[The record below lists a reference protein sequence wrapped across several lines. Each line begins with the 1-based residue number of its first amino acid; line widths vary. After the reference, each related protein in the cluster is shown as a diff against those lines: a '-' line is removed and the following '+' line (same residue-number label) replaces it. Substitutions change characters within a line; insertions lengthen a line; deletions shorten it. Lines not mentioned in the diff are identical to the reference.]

1 MFVPWLVAFVP
12 GDLRADTWSHLY
24 PRLLVSISGEYVV
37 FDLETNADR
46 PETAEHEIIQ
56 VGAVAASAAG
66 EVDSFESLV
75 RPQRRL
81 PQRITELT
89 GLEYGELAG
98 APPPEHVLAE
108 FFDWVGNRPM
118 IAHNGFGY
126 DFPVLEAAAAAADLD
141 VPAGSRLD
149 TLELAHVV
157 FPRAGSPIPGVDG
170 ISPPVGRSL
179 DELAHLYGVAAR
191 DRHDALNDS
200 RMTRSIMVGLLEDLD
215 RTTPARR
222 LQRWV
227 LGVAGHP
234 WSRFLAPETDPPS
247 LADVVPPAA
256 GGARSQP
263 TGRFDIGTVVRWF
276 QSGGRLMTGAR
287 TPRSQQ
293 AEMAGLVARALS
305 SSGSRWMIEAPTG
318 TGKTLAYLVPAIEM
332 ARASGR
338 TSVITPHSRVLQD
351 QILATLEELKEEIGP
366 FSTVVLKGRQN
377 YISLNALDAEL
388 AGLEGESQ
396 RNPALN
402 PVALSLAI
410 ISGWVSETPTGDWA
424 DLRTAA
430 VAARLRPL
438 RFFRWKLRVDTRPGL
453 ILTPLDALDFHRRA
467 LQALKTAHV
476 AVLNHALLAT
486 GPELEENRFNLVID
500 EAHGLEDS
508 ATAAATL
515 EVSREQ
521 LEQLC
526 DALWDSRVRRG
537 LAVRLA
543 TATGAGIGDPR
554 IDRIRTATAAAR
566 ASIERFSTPLTDYL
580 RDRTGVSREQAV
592 RYGAAYRIRRGVDTR
607 HAAYREVLRTG
618 GAMRSALREVIGAL
632 DGITVPENPA
642 GRYRRDALEDE
653 IYRLVRE
660 VRDANQLVDSVLRAA
675 GQLRLFDDHLAE
687 HELVEWIN
695 VAEVSFEATDG
706 GVPED
711 DLDGAAASIPPGRW
725 RWSLR
730 RAPLSV
736 AGLLADLWDRA
747 HAVVLTSATLRSGDD
762 FGYLIGRLGLGNTE
776 SRVIGTPFER
786 LSEQHLLLLTDYLP
800 APRGGLMDRFTE
812 IEATEIPRL
821 FVAADGGGMA
831 LMTAR
836 ARLDY
841 VRDHSRSHLA
851 PVGIELL
858 AQGDASSPALVERM
872 RGNQPACLLG
882 LRSFWEGV
890 DIPGDALRL
899 LLIEK
904 VPFDSIGD
912 PVVSARTE
920 FLELAGRD
928 PFAEYMVP
936 RAAIAF
942 AQGVGRLIR
951 REDDRGATVVLDN
964 RLRRPVP
971 YRDVLLRSLSGPP
984 ARRDVDTPGEA
995 YAAITDHLDIALD
1008 SDRWE
1013 RIGRIPGVE
1022 TLSRAALR
1030 VDAHDLSDGEVID
1043 RVLETARQWLGFDKW
1058 RPGQRTIMTRFM
1070 RGEDTVAVLPT
1081 GSGKSVTYQIPALV
1095 SPGVTL
1101 VVSPLIALMRDQVD
1115 NLRARGVTEAAAI
1128 YAGVGQAEQEAIL
1141 RAAAGGHI
1149 KLLYVSPERLW
1160 SPLFRAWLAGV
1171 DVARVA
1177 VDEAHCISMWG
1188 HSFRP
1193 EYAMIPRAI
1202 AEVTGGRLPVLAVT
1216 ATATSQV
1223 LQDIAELMGVS
1234 AEPLVGSVNRPEIRY
1249 YVERCSNRR
1258 DRELRVAQVVEAFRN
1273 KSAIVYVPR
1282 VRDTTRLSGLLRTFG
1297 HRVRPYNGEM
1307 EYPERQHTEDAFR
1320 HGEID
1325 VVVATKAFGLGID
1338 KPDIA
1343 LIVHLEMPAS
1353 IEEYVQETGRVARG
1367 AADGSGPETG
1377 AAVLLVTPRDCGI
1390 HDFFVKSSV
1399 PRLDDIR
1406 REWNGLD
1413 VGMNYID
1420 PGSEGSAAG
1429 DAGGNP
1435 DQARALA
1442 LHYLDQVGALR
1453 RHRDFVLRGRI
1464 SVLEDTEGQMG
1475 DLRLRRP
1482 DLARR
1487 AESIV
1492 GDMAA
1497 GSRDYHGLRA
1507 SQRLDVEPPE
1517 IEAVLFE
1524 LQKRSVCGFAGW
1536 RYGWS
1541 FERRAGSEP
1550 DWHLL
1555 RSLIRRRRETMGER
1569 ARRARRL
1576 AHGFPEC
1583 RRREMLRYLGE
1594 PDPAFEVCGGCD
1606 ACTPDLPRPWE
1617 RIDIR
1622 ASDVRE
1628 AIQETALLTILV
1640 LVDDM
1645 ERGQFSRLNL
1655 IRALQGDGGGP
1666 HPLPRQLL
1674 LHGGFDRLGM
1684 LERRQ
1689 VEELVD
1695 DAIRDGRIEE
1705 VEVAYDGRV
1714 YTSLRL
1720 TAAGR
1725 ELLTGRYAQ

>member
-1 MFVPWLVAFVP
+1 MVN
-12 GDLRADTWSHLY
+12 G
-24 PRLLVSISGEYVV
+24 
-37 FDLETNADR
+37 
-46 PETAEHEIIQ
+46 HEIIQ
-56 VGAVAASAAG
+56 IGAVAASSAG
-66 EVDSFESLV
+66 ELDSFESLV

-89 GLEYGELAG
+89 GLVYGDLAG
-98 APPPEHVLAE
+98 APSLEQALIR
-108 FFDWVGNRPM
+108 FFDWVGARPM
-118 IAHNGFGY
+118 IAHNGLGY
-126 DFPVLEAAAAAADLD
+126 DFEVLDAAAARIGLAP
-141 VPAGSRLD
+141 PAGSRLD
-149 TLELAHVV
+149 TLELAHLV
-157 FPRAGSPIPGVDG
+157 FPRAGSAIPGVDG
-170 ISPPVGRSL
+170 STPPAGRSL
-179 DELAHLYGVAAR
+179 DQLAHLYGVAGR

-200 RMTRSIMVGLLEDLD
+200 RMTRSVMVGLLEDMD
-215 RTTPARR
+215 RATPARR
-222 LQRWV
+222 LQRWI

-234 WSRFLAPETDPPS
+234 WSRFLAPEAEPPS
-247 LADVVPPAA
+247 LAEVVPPAA
-256 GGARSQP
+256 AGTRSPP
-263 TGRFDIGTVVRWF
+263 TGRLDIGTVVRSF
-276 QSGGRLMTGAR
+276 QAGGRLMTGAR
-287 TPRSQQ
+287 TPRPQQ

-305 SSGSRWMIEAPTG
+305 RSGARWMIEAPTG

-332 ARASGR
+332 AIASGR

-377 YISLNALDAEL
+377 YVSLKALDAEL
-388 AGLEGESQ
+388 AGLEGESR

-402 PVALSLAI
+402 PVALSLAM

-424 DLRTAA
+424 DLRAAA

-438 RFFRWKLRVDTRPGL
+438 RFFRWKLRVNTRPGL

-526 DALWDSRVRRG
+526 DALWDDRVRRG

-543 TATGAGIGDPR
+543 TATGAGLRDPR
-554 IDRIRTATAAAR
+554 IDRIRTATATAR
-566 ASIERFSTPLTDYL
+566 AAIERFSTPLTDYL

-607 HAAYREVLRTG
+607 HPAYREVLRTG
-618 GAMRSALREVIGAL
+618 GALRSALRQVVGAL
-632 DGITVPENPA
+632 DGITVPEKPA

-660 VRDANQLVDSVLRAA
+660 VRDADRLVDSVLRAA

-695 VAEVSFEATDG
+695 VAEVSFEATEG
-706 GVPED
+706 GVPEE
-711 DLDGAAASIPPGRW
+711 DLGSAAAKIPPGRW
-725 RWSLR
+725 RWALR

-736 AGLLADLWDRA
+736 AGLLADLWSRA
-747 HAVVLTSATLRSGDD
+747 HTVVLTSATLRSGDD
-762 FGYLIGRLGLGNTE
+762 FGYLIGRLGLGNAE

-800 APRGGLMDRFTE
+800 APRGGL
-812 IEATEIPRL
+812 
-821 FVAADGGGMA
+821 DGPLHRTRSHGDPSTLRCSG
-831 LMTAR
+831 R
-836 ARLDY
+836 RRDGSDDGPGPARL
-841 VRDHSRSHLA
+841 RSGPLPSPPGPA
-851 PVGIELL
+851 GNRVAGAGRRIV
-858 AQGDASSPALVERM
+858 AGSGRADA
-872 RGNQPACLLG
+872 GNQPACLLG

-890 DIPGDALRL
+890 DIPGNALRL

-984 ARRDVDTPGEA
+984 ARRDIDTPGEA
-995 YAAITDHLDIALD
+995 YAAITDHLDLALD
-1008 SDRWE
+1008 SDRLE

-1030 VDAHDLSDGEVID
+1030 VDGDDLSDGEAMD
-1043 RVLETARQWLGFDKW
+1043 RVLETAREWLGFDRW

-1141 RAAAGGHI
+1141 RAAAAGHI

-1160 SPLFRAWLAGV
+1160 SPVFRSLLAGV

-1216 ATATSQV
+1216 ATATSDV
-1223 LQDIAELMGVS
+1223 LEDIRELLGVS
-1234 AEPLVGSVNRPEIRY
+1234 AEPLVGSVNRPEIHY
-1249 YVERCSNRR
+1249 YVERCANRR
-1258 DRELRVAQVVEAFRN
+1258 DRELRVAQVVEAFRR

-1282 VRDTTRLSGLLRTFG
+1282 VRDTTRLSGLLRTLRSPG
-1297 HRVRPYNGEM
+1297 PAVQR
-1307 EYPERQHTEDAFR
+1307 R
-1320 HGEID
+1320 HGVPGAPAHRGRLPPRRD
-1325 VVVATKAFGLGID
+1325 RRGGGHQGIR
-1338 KPDIA
+1338 P
-1343 LIVHLEMPAS
+1343 
-1353 IEEYVQETGRVARG
+1353 
-1367 AADGSGPETG
+1367 
-1377 AAVLLVTPRDCGI
+1377 
-1390 HDFFVKSSV
+1390 
-1399 PRLDDIR
+1399 
-1406 REWNGLD
+1406 
-1413 VGMNYID
+1413 
-1420 PGSEGSAAG
+1420 
-1429 DAGGNP
+1429 
-1435 DQARALA
+1435 
-1442 LHYLDQVGALR
+1442 
-1453 RHRDFVLRGRI
+1453 RHR
-1464 SVLEDTEGQMG
+1464 Q
-1475 DLRLRRP
+1475 
-1482 DLARR
+1482 A
-1487 AESIV
+1487 
-1492 GDMAA
+1492 
-1497 GSRDYHGLRA
+1497 
-1507 SQRLDVEPPE
+1507 
-1517 IEAVLFE
+1517 
-1524 LQKRSVCGFAGW
+1524 
-1536 RYGWS
+1536 
-1541 FERRAGSEP
+1541 
-1550 DWHLL
+1550 
-1555 RSLIRRRRETMGER
+1555 
-1569 ARRARRL
+1569 
-1576 AHGFPEC
+1576 
-1583 RRREMLRYLGE
+1583 
-1594 PDPAFEVCGGCD
+1594 
-1606 ACTPDLPRPWE
+1606 
-1617 RIDIR
+1617 
-1622 ASDVRE
+1622 
-1628 AIQETALLTILV
+1628 
-1640 LVDDM
+1640 
-1645 ERGQFSRLNL
+1645 
-1655 IRALQGDGGGP
+1655 
-1666 HPLPRQLL
+1666 
-1674 LHGGFDRLGM
+1674 
-1684 LERRQ
+1684 
-1689 VEELVD
+1689 
-1695 DAIRDGRIEE
+1695 
-1705 VEVAYDGRV
+1705 
-1714 YTSLRL
+1714 
-1720 TAAGR
+1720 
-1725 ELLTGRYAQ
+1725 